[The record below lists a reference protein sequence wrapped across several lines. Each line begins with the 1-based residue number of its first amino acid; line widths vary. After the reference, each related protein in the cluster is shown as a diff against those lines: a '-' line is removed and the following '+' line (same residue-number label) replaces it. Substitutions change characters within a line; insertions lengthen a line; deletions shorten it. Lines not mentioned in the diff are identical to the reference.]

1 MKLRVIAT
9 TLLAATL
16 LVGCGSK
23 GTAYNDGTYEGT
35 AAGLKGDVKVSVT
48 VTDSKISNVEV
59 VEQNETPE
67 IAGEALESV
76 PAAIVE
82 KNSTDVETVSGAT
95 VTSTAIIDAVNAALE
110 QAK

>member
-1 MKLRVIAT
+1 MKLRVIAA

-23 GTAYNDGTYEGT
+23 GFKDGTYEGT
-35 AAGLKGDVKVSVT
+35 AKGLKGDVKVEVT
-48 VTDSKISNVEV
+48 VADSKISDVKV

-67 IAGEALESV
+67 IAEPALEQV
-76 PAAIVE
+76 PAAIKE
-82 KNSTDVETVSGAT
+82 KNSTEVETVSGAT
-95 VTSTAIIDAVNAALE
+95 VTSQAIIDAVNAALE